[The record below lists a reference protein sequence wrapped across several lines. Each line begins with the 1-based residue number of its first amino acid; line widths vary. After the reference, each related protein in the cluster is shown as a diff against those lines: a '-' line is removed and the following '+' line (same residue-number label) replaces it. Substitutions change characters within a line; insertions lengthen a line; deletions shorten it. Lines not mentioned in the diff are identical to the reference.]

1 MSDLTVSVGDAFDG
15 MGLPVLLLRGHLIV
29 YQNSAAARLL
39 AGSGAGE
46 ELPACLDG
54 LPERGSSAVT
64 LGDRAWTAQTW
75 PGEAGTFVCLSPLDD
90 ASILPDRRIPLLTQK
105 LRGPLAVLISS
116 GHLLEQTLTPAQAA
130 DAAGYLAR
138 MTKSELRFLRILRT
152 LELAA
157 LPDGEA
163 PYDFTPRVVDLGG
176 LLHEALRQLEMPVQA
191 TGCSIAVHQQA
202 GNFFARCDDQ
212 LLLIQ
217 LYHLVSNSLA
227 ALAPGGGRITLR
239 LERRREMA
247 LLSVEDDGPG
257 MDEEKLSALFQPA
270 EGNDSLREARHGLG
284 LGVTVCR
291 KIAQLH
297 GGSVL
302 FTSQP
307 GRGTRACVS
316 LPLVKPGPVLEL
328 RGLRAVDT
336 SNGVPLVLRELS
348 DVLPERLFRSEESQ

>member
-15 MGLPVLLLRGHLIV
+15 MGLPVLLLRDHLIV

-46 ELPACLDG
+46 ALPACLDG

-227 ALAPGGGRITLR
+227 AL
-239 LERRREMA
+239 
-247 LLSVEDDGPG
+247 
-257 MDEEKLSALFQPA
+257 FQPA

-348 DVLPERLFRSEESQ
+348 DVLPERLFRPEESN